1 MKDDRKHT
9 GNTLAAAGLH
19 KRAEELLRSL
29 WSASLPAQTAE
40 EVRQVLHELL
50 ARQIEL
56 EMQNEELRGALS
68 GNDAG
73 AADGGALRRVVLEDI
88 EDRKRVETEL
98 RAMVE
103 RYRFANKAANDVIWD
118 WDIIRNS
125 QRWNEAGTVVFGWT
139 EIVERPV
146 SAEWWVERLHP
157 DDRERVHESFFA
169 VVDSP
174 ELEVWHDEYRFL
186 KADGAYADVMDR
198 GYVLR
203 DEQGKAIRM
212 IGAMQNI
219 TERKEIEEQLRETLA
234 NARLLQLEA
243 EAANRAKSAFLA
255 NMSHEIRTLLNGVI
269 GFLEL
274 LQETALDRTQRE
286 YAGHID
292 TSARLLLNIL
302 SNVLDI
308 SKIEAERME
317 LNLVPSDIRE
327 AVGRALAPV
336 RAAAAGKG
344 LSLVVHVE
352 PSVPERAVFDPVR
365 LEQVLVNLL
374 SNAVKFTEQG
384 SVELTASF
392 VSLAGN
398 TGAVTFSVKDSGIG
412 MSPEEMSR
420 IFEPF
425 YQADSSD
432 TRRYGGAGLGLS
444 ICQSIVEQMGGK
456 IGVESEPGKGSR
468 FWFSLP
474 CFVVMSEE

>member
-1 MKDDRKHT
+1 
-9 GNTLAAAGLH
+9 
-19 KRAEELLRSL
+19 
-29 WSASLPAQTAE
+29 
-40 EVRQVLHELL
+40 
-50 ARQIEL
+50 
-56 EMQNEELRGALS
+56 
-68 GNDAG
+68 
-73 AADGGALRRVVLEDI
+73 
-88 EDRKRVETEL
+88 
-98 RAMVE
+98 
-103 RYRFANKAANDVIWD
+103 
-118 WDIIRNS
+118 
-125 QRWNEAGTVVFGWT
+125 
-139 EIVERPV
+139 
-146 SAEWWVERLHP
+146 
-157 DDRERVHESFFA
+157 
-169 VVDSP
+169 
-174 ELEVWHDEYRFL
+174 
-186 KADGAYADVMDR
+186 
-198 GYVLR
+198 
-203 DEQGKAIRM
+203 
-212 IGAMQNI
+212 MQNI

-444 ICQSIVEQMGGK
+444 ICQRLLQKMESVLV
-456 IGVESEPGKGSR
+456 VESAPGEGSR
-468 FWFSLP
+468 FFFTLRLGCDASSSALSTCEAEAPREEAKRLP
-474 CFVVMSEE
+474 PRTKEGEPGRDDRRGRVAEQEDARRHGLQDRPLRIRAAGG